1 MSDERKTPEMRA
13 QMTDLERL
21 RHSASHV
28 LATAI
33 LKIWP
38 EAQFAA
44 GPPVENGFY
53 YDVDLPHRISPDDF
67 EKIEAEMKKEIKAN
81 HPFERVEVSRD
92 EALALGKKGRLA
104 GLSDR
109 SEPSKFK
116 IDIIE
121 NIPPDEKISLYRNGD
136 FIDLCAGPHV
146 MRTGNI
152 GAFRLTNVASA
163 YYKGDE
169 KNPQLQ
175 RVYGTAFKTKKEL
188 DDYFAMLEEAKKR
201 DHRKLGKELE
211 LFVFDDDVGPGLPMF
226 LPRGAAIAEELEK
239 LAKETEFA
247 AGYQRVRTPHIAR
260 ESLYTK
266 SGHLPYY
273 ADSMFPPM
281 ELDEGAAERVELEI
295 ERNSLVAPMGAAC
308 QRASEE
314 LNFTLPD
321 KFNLS
326 DILQE
331 IHSIGKKVPTYLQ
344 QIVNQENGILT
355 RLNKL
360 PPPDHY
366 YLKAMNC
373 PHHHKLFAA
382 VPRSYRDL
390 PLRLAEYGT
399 CYRYEKSGELFGLMR
414 VRSLQ
419 MNDAHLYMTPEQ
431 FEAEFNAVNEM
442 YLNYFKL
449 FGINKYL
456 MRFSTHDPSKLGQ
469 KFVDEPEL
477 WIRTEEMTRNVLKNS
492 AINYVEVPNEA
503 AFYGPKIDV
512 QAWSVIGRE
521 FSIATNQVDF
531 AQPRFFDLRY
541 KDRDNIDKIPICIHR
556 APLGTHERF
565 IGFLIEHYAGNFP
578 LWLSPEQVR
587 ILTIGDEPKLL
598 DYART
603 ILKELRAYQV
613 RAEIDESSDKI
624 NGKVQRAEQMKVHTM
639 FVIGKRDMDA
649 DAVSVRVHGKG
660 NLGAKPRSEAIT
672 EILLSIKERRQ

>member
-1 MSDERKTPEMRA
+1 MQGERKNLEERT

-53 YDVDLPHRISPDDF
+53 YDVDLPHRISPEDF
-67 EKIEAEMKKEIKAN
+67 EKIETEMKKEIKAN
-81 HPFERVEVSRD
+81 HPFERMEVSRK
-92 EALALGKKGRLA
+92 EALELGKKGRLA
-104 GLSDR
+104 ALSDR
-109 SEPSKFK
+109 DFPSKFK
-116 IDIIE
+116 LDIIE
-121 NIPPDEKISLYRNGD
+121 NIPPDEKISLYSNGK

-146 MRTGNI
+146 KRTGEI
-152 GAFRLTNVASA
+152 GAFKVTNVASA

-188 DDYFAMLEEAKKR
+188 DEYFAMLEEAKKR
-201 DHRKLGKELE
+201 DHRKLGRELE

-226 LPRGAAIAEELEK
+226 LPRGAVIAEELEK

-260 ESLYTK
+260 ESLYKK
-266 SGHLPYY
+266 SGHVPYY
-273 ADSMFPPM
+273 TESMFPPM
-281 ELDEGAAERVELEI
+281 QLKLDPDEEKSLILWESEIKKWEAEAHEMIETDLEEGRRLARGVRTSASVLEDLKRKRDGLLAANR
-295 ERNSLVAPMGAAC
+295 
-308 QRASEE
+308 
-314 LNFTLPD
+314 
-321 KFNLS
+321 
-326 DILQE
+326 
-331 IHSIGKKVPTYLQ
+331 
-344 QIVNQENGILT
+344 
-355 RLNKL
+355 
-360 PPPDHY
+360 Y

-382 VPRSYRDL
+382 LPRSYRDL

-399 CYRYEKSGELFGLMR
+399 DYRYEKSGELFGLMR

-449 FGINKYL
+449 FGIDKYL

-477 WIRTEEMTRNVLKNS
+477 WKKTEEMTRNVLKNS
-492 AINYVEVPNEA
+492 GINYVEVPNEA

-531 AQPRFFDLRY
+531 AQPRSFDLRY

-587 ILTIGDEPKLL
+587 ILTIGNDPKLL
-598 DYART
+598 NYARS
-603 ILKELRAYQV
+603 ILKELRAHQV

-624 NGKVQRAEQMKVHTM
+624 NGKIQRAEQMKVHIM

-649 DAVSVRVHGKG
+649 GAVSVRVHGKG
-660 NLGAKPRSEAIT
+660 NLGARPRSEAIA
-672 EILLSIKERRQ
+672 EILQPINERRA